1 MKCIIIIN
9 CSFVNVRQWDK
20 DKMDHRIYTI
30 FWKCFLLY
38 NVIEHYSAWVFSCKS
53 AVYFPKNTSGGLLL
67 TEWSLNQK
75 ISGFFIFS
83 SALYAI
89 EGLQCLRT
97 IDLIFRRQKMF
108 FVDKASLLS
117 LLVTNTFWDVVTDY
131 FYVVFMAVST
141 SMTFHVPKPRVI
153 YSEWVFS

>member
-1 MKCIIIIN
+1 MFDCTGEMEIDNFGYVNSLYISFCNEPVKTPSQVNEKSGSINTNNMKCIIIIN

-75 ISGFFIFS
+75 ISEFFIFS

-89 EGLQCLRT
+89 EGLQMSSHDWLDFQET
-97 IDLIFRRQKMF
+97 K
-108 FVDKASLLS
+108 
-117 LLVTNTFWDVVTDY
+117 N
-131 FYVVFMAVST
+131 VFC
-141 SMTFHVPKPRVI
+141 R
-153 YSEWVFS
+153 YG